1 MLLNIWFVSLTSV
14 SFLSLSILNSFIF
27 FSFFWLKTGVPGAFF
42 GRNEYVLSL
51 PIYSSFSSLS
61 LYSYSIFKLLLLLF
75 SVIISLIVFCS
86 LFKGRFS
93 DLILFSFFSTF
104 ILFSNFS
111 FSFSFSSGILF
122 IEILLFNKLSKLKLF
137 EGFSSSLFLV
147 ISLFIFSLK
156 ALFLSLFS
164 KFILFSSDTLIR
176 FSNVSILKY
185 FFKLKIKNN
194 LNNNNYILKIK

>member
-111 FSFSFSSGILF
+111 FSFSSGILF

-137 EGFSSSLFLV
+137 EGFSSSLFLA
-147 ISLFIFSLK
+147 ISLFIFSFK

-185 FFKLKIKNN
+185 FFTLKIKNN
-194 LNNNNYILKIK
+194 LNNNN